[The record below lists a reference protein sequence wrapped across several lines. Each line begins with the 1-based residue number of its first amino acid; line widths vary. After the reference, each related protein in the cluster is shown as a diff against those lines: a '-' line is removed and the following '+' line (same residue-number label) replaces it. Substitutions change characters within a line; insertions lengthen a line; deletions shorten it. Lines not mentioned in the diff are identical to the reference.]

1 METNKNNEDLLYS
14 LPDYITGKLNDER
27 IRHNIEEEIRINAGF
42 REEYELMKET
52 YSSIKDLEFSEPPA
66 HYFTNMVPRINQRIG
81 SNSGFTFAH
90 IFRLANLF
98 KYALPAVSVIVL
110 IFIFTFSNKSSKN
123 ENMFVHTEDTITEI
137 MKNNKDTI
145 KTIEKTV
152 ESNAT
157 EEKELTDNTTVNTSH
172 KVNREK
178 NTNQTVKTVTEKPVA
193 NNIESLFADT
203 EQTENFDDYV
213 YETDFSTL
221 SGKEQADLIKKL
233 SNTKF

>member
-66 HYFTNMVPRINQRIG
+66 HYFTNMVPRINQRIE
-81 SNSGFTFAH
+81 SNSGFSFAH
-90 IFRLANLF
+90 MFRLANLF

-110 IFIFTFSNKSSKN
+110 IVIFTFSNKSSKN
-123 ENMFVHTEDTITEI
+123 ENMFVHTDDTITEI
-137 MKNNKDTI
+137 MRNNKDTI
-145 KTIEKTV
+145 KTIEKTM

-221 SGKEQADLIKKL
+221 SGKEQADLINKL

>member
-1 METNKNNEDLLYS
+1 MKTNNNNEDLLYS
-14 LPDYITGKLNDER
+14 LPDYITGKLNDEG

-66 HYFTNMVPRINQRIG
+66 HYFTNLMPLINQRIEN
-81 SNSGFTFAH
+81 NSGFSFAH
-90 IFRLANLF
+90 MFRLANLF

-110 IFIFTFSNKSSKN
+110 IFIFTFSNKSNKS
-123 ENMFVHTEDTITEI
+123 ENMFVHTDDTITEI
-137 MKNNKDTI
+137 MRNNKDTI

-152 ESNAT
+152 ESNTT
-157 EEKELTDNTTVNTSH
+157 EEKELTDNTTVNTTH

-178 NTNQTVKTVTEKPVA
+178 NTSQTVKTVSEKPGI
-193 NNIESLFADT
+193 NNIEALFT
-203 EQTENFDDYV
+203 ETERTEHYDDYV
-213 YETDFSTL
+213 YETDFNTL
-221 SGKEQADLIKKL
+221 SGKEQADLINKL

>member
-14 LPDYITGKLNDER
+14 LPDYITGKLNDEG

-52 YSSIKDLEFSEPPA
+52 FSSIKDLEFSEPPA

>member
-14 LPDYITGKLNDER
+14 LPDYISGKLNDER
-27 IRHNIEEEIRINAGF
+27 IRHSIEEEISRNAGF

-66 HYFTNMVPRINQRIG
+66 HYFTNMVPRINQRIE
-81 SNSGFTFAH
+81 SNSGFSFAH

-110 IFIFTFSNKSSKN
+110 IFIFTFSNKSNKS

-137 MKNNKDTI
+137 MRNNKDTI

-157 EEKELTDNTTVNTSH
+157 EEKELTDNTTVNTIH

-178 NTNQTVKTVTEKPVA
+178 NTSQTVKTVTEKPGI
-193 NNIESLFADT
+193 NNIEALFT
-203 EQTENFDDYV
+203 ETERTENFDDYV